1 MRIVTLPL
9 KFWSDHTN
17 RGCSESAVEI
27 KRNKVYV
34 TVELDDAAWQDIY
47 SDAEHYATF
56 TSEEPESEADMIAL
70 IPSAKAT
77 FKRLQESNT

>member
-47 SDAEHYATF
+47 SDAEYYATF
-56 TSEEPESEADMIAL
+56 TSHSPESEADMIAL
-70 IPSAKAT
+70 IPSAKVT
-77 FKRLQESNT
+77 LRRLEEITS